1 MLRLANHR
9 GSATMFLVH
18 DQVTGNAS
26 VVVKMS
32 EKRGKKSIKVDLKEF
47 VYFPAKMN
55 AVVQ

>member
-1 MLRLANHR
+1 
-9 GSATMFLVH
+9 MFLVH

-32 EKRGKKSIKVDLKEF
+32 EYRGKKSNKVDLKEF
-47 VYFPAKMN
+47 VYFPTKMN